1 MDFATLMRDLMRDLM
16 REQGMTGRGVSR
28 MVPCDQALISRLAG
42 GRQRPSAQMAGR
54 LDDVLGAGGRL
65 VEAARLD
72 HVVARPGACWWSSG
86 GSEDNEDVNRR
97 TMLAAMMAG
106 PFALE
111 LERVRR
117 HLDGVALAPASDRDA
132 DEWERVAALYAREVA
147 CSPHARYLPHLLA
160 DAGEIT
166 ARVMSASGVVRARLL
181 RSAAQMAA
189 LAAMGLSA
197 LGEPMTAA
205 RWWRTA
211 ARVAGEAGDC
221 ELTAL
226 ILGRHAVLAL
236 YELGGDAV
244 ALTLSG
250 DALAAVGGRACAG
263 AASAHAARAQAYGRL
278 GRHDDALAA
287 LADLERAWRQLP
299 AADVSAADSVWG
311 QPERRVRHT
320 QSWTLTQAGQ
330 VGAALAAQDAAFELY
345 PESHGGRAQVQMHRV
360 ETLIR
365 SGDVDGGAAYCVTV
379 LTALPVTW
387 RENALVLSAARSAL
401 AAIPAALSERRPARE
416 ARELLTGQS

>member
-1 MDFATLMRDLMRDLM
+1 M
-16 REQGMTGRGVSR
+16 
-28 MVPCDQALISRLAG
+28 
-42 GRQRPSAQMAGR
+42 
-54 LDDVLGAGGRL
+54 
-65 VEAARLD
+65 
-72 HVVARPGACWWSSG
+72 
-86 GSEDNEDVNRR
+86 NRR

-226 ILGRHAVLAL
+226 
-236 YELGGDAV
+236 AV
-244 ALTLSG
+244 ALSLSG